1 MYTHKAHHSGE
12 IYDFSIFVAFFR
24 PSVVFK
30 RGAFWSAPFSEKNLL
45 YWIQNI
51 FQSQLLTPK
60 IEKVMPGQ
68 KSPFLN
74 YHLSNEIHMT
84 LVRKVCPF
92 LEAKSAVAQLSEF
105 FELGSDI
112 KMLELHFHKCAP
124 KVCAP
129 RRHMGCPQ
137 ISEDLTKKSDF
148 RRFSCMCCAVWVH
161 ILGRALFVR

>member
-30 RGAFWSAPFSEKNLL
+30 RGAFWSAPFSENNLL

-74 YHLSNEIHMT
+74 YHLSNEIH
-84 LVRKVCPF
+84 
-92 LEAKSAVAQLSEF
+92 
-105 FELGSDI
+105 I
-112 KMLELHFHKCAP
+112 KIQVYVSP
-124 KVCAP
+124 KV
-129 RRHMGCPQ
+129 
-137 ISEDLTKKSDF
+137 F
-148 RRFSCMCCAVWVH
+148 RVTVIYRKIDRLKITDYGGSKES
-161 ILGRALFVR
+161 